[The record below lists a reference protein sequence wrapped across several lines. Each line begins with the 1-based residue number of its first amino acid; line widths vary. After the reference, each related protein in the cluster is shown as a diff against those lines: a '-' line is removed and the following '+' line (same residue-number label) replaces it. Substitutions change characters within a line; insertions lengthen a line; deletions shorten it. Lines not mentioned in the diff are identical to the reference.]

1 MCYCKAR
8 NKNGSKFHNICI
20 LQEYISLYRLLLY
33 LIYIFIQTV
42 ILPTTLWCASFKI
55 WPVMKGEIDIENYAI
70 MMILYTRTCLP
81 YVIFVLRQVQ
91 TASFRLEYAQT
102 QLEIDMLSN

>member
-1 MCYCKAR
+1 MLNNSCVIVKLVIKMVQNFIIYVFY
-8 NKNGSKFHNICI
+8 KNI
-20 LQEYISLYRLLLY
+20 ISLCRP
-33 LIYIFIQTV
+33 
-42 ILPTTLWCASFKI
+42 LPTTLWCASFKI

-70 MMILYTRTCLP
+70 KMILYTRTCLP
-81 YVIFVLRQVQ
+81 YVIFLLCQVQ